1 MINLI
6 QLINCP
12 LSCTHTFQPENSE
25 GEVEEGDKG
34 EETQERERRRGGEG
48 GCRGGGGKGNENLRR
63 KMWKR
68 KKNVS

>member
-48 GCRGGGGKGNENLRR
+48 GCRGGGKGKGEFKKEN
-63 KMWKR
+63 
-68 KKNVS
+68 VEEG